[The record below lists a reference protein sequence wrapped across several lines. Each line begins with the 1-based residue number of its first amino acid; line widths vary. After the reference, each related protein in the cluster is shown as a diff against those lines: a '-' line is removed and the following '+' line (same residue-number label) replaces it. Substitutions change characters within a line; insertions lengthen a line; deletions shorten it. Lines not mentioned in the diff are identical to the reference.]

1 MAYTDYEKLNL
12 LTNVTESDIT
22 NDDVDLIIAEAT
34 KELNR
39 LINVKEIRE
48 RVSYIDSVR
57 KNSID
62 GSNTSFY
69 VKNWKGKY
77 LADMNNDGGVDT
89 DDIIVH
95 QVDSDSV
102 ETTLTVSSITHNE
115 GKFVLDS
122 APTSGVKLYVT
133 YEWCYKD
140 VSTPD
145 GLVALACTFLAV
157 SYCYAKLN
165 KGRASTFSF
174 GNQRITRDM
183 GACAFYRTE
192 AMGLINSINDSMY
205 STANSTETF

>member
-12 LTNVTESDIT
+12 LTNITESDIT

-145 GLVALACTFLAV
+145 ELVALACTFLAA

-165 KGRASTFSF
+165 RGRASTFSF

-183 GACAFYRTE
+183 GACAFYRTK
-192 AMGLINSINDSMY
+192 AMELINSINDSMY
-205 STANSTETF
+205 STADSTETF